1 MTDES
6 EHDEDDGTI
15 IYQHFLPWRSQSMSL
30 VTDFKNEICIYRVNK
45 VYKKVKKRLPP
56 PKILKVVKE
65 PSKLSPPSNFPKW
78 AVELRFIKI

>member
-1 MTDES
+1 MMVLLFISTS
-6 EHDEDDGTI
+6 
-15 IYQHFLPWRSQSMSL
+15 FLGGH
-30 VTDFKNEICIYRVNK
+30 K
-45 VYKKVKKRLPP
+45 VYHLLQILKIKYAFIELTKFIKKVKKRLPP

>member
-1 MTDES
+1 MMVPLFISTS
-6 EHDEDDGTI
+6 
-15 IYQHFLPWRSQSMSL
+15 FLGGH
-30 VTDFKNEICIYRVNK
+30 K
-45 VYKKVKKRLPP
+45 VCHLLQILKIKYAFIELTKFIQKVKERLPP